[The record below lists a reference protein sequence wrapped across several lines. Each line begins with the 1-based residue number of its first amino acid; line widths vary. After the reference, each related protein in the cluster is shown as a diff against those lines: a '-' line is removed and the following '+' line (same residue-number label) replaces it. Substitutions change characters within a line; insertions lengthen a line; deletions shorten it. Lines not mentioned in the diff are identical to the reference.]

1 MSWSATS
8 SGRRVLNKT
17 DPPSVTNL
25 DISKAMSE
33 SNSPLSYRYQ
43 KALEPLA
50 QKADAS
56 ERGPLGKRLSE
67 LLTLLD
73 FNTTLNQSLALQE
86 ILDIVLFVAMGET
99 RASWAGVLLRKSDG
113 TFKPAARRGSSD
125 AEWADRS
132 FSSEGVEPMKGTV
145 GHGDPHLAE
154 PIRGLMETTEAQLA
168 VPLQKGGNFIGLL
181 LLGRPAFAVG
191 DSSSSDASYTEGE
204 RAFADALAISASA
217 CIDNGRIYEELRDL
231 NRSLSLKVYQL
242 NSLFDVTRELHRA
255 MDAAAVREVIIASA
269 MGQILATRCLL
280 FEPDGTLK
288 ARGVKLTPDE
298 LQLVRS
304 QMRYL
309 QSLIEDLRTDQL
321 ETGALRDLL
330 EAKEMEILVPLR
342 SGATSHGILIMGR
355 KANRK
360 PLSEE
365 DVDFLRSLATQGGA
379 TLDNLRLTREWVEK
393 QKMEKELAV
402 AREIQR
408 ALLPDQEPALKGWD
422 IAGINIPCLTV
433 GGDYYD
439 YLKGQQDQLGL
450 CVADVSGK
458 GTGPALIMANVQAS
472 LRALSGLSD
481 LPLDIM
487 LTRLN
492 EQIFGRTEANK
503 YVTMF
508 YGWLD
513 PEKAELTYVNAG
525 HCYPLM
531 FRREGQVEQL
541 DIGGPV
547 IGLLPDVP
555 LEVGRISFELG
566 DMLVA
571 YTDGLSE
578 TASPEGEEYEE
589 ARIIDA
595 TKEVSDRSA
604 QEVAAK
610 LVSSA
615 RIFAAEAGLADDL
628 TLMVVRRVDG

>member
-1 MSWSATS
+1 
-8 SGRRVLNKT
+8 
-17 DPPSVTNL
+17 
-25 DISKAMSE
+25 MSE
-33 SNSPLSYRYQ
+33 ANGPLSYRYQ
-43 KALEPLA
+43 KALAPLA

-86 ILDIVLFVAMGET
+86 ILDIVLFVALGET

-125 AEWADRS
+125 PDWMKRS
-132 FSSEGVEPMKGTV
+132 FSSEGVESMEGTV
-145 GHGDPHLAE
+145 DHDDPDLGG
-154 PIRGLMETTEAQLA
+154 GLGELIEATKAQLA
-168 VPLQKGGNFIGLL
+168 VPLRKGGNFIGLL
-181 LLGRPAFAVG
+181 LLGQPAFTG
-191 DSSSSDASYTEGE
+191 GESSGSGTSYTEGE

-255 MDAAAVREVIIASA
+255 MDAGAVREVIIASA

-280 FEPDGTLK
+280 LQPDGAVT
-288 ARGVKLTPDE
+288 ARGIKLTADE
-298 LQLVRS
+298 LQVVRS
-304 QMRYL
+304 RMRDL
-309 QSLIEDLRTDQL
+309 QSLTQDVRVAQFDDD
-321 ETGALRDLL
+321 ALRDLL
-330 EAKEMEILVPLR
+330 EAKEMEIVVPLR
-342 SGATSHGILIMGR
+342 SGTTSHGFLVMGR

-360 PLSEE
+360 ALSEE
-365 DVDFLRSLATQGGA
+365 DIDFLRSLCAQGGA

-408 ALLPDQEPALKGWD
+408 ALLPDQEPSLKGWD

-439 YLKGQQDQLGL
+439 YLAGQHNRLGL
-450 CVADVSGK
+450 CIADVSGK

-481 LPLDIM
+481 LPLDVM

-508 YGWLD
+508 YGWLE

-531 FRREGQVEQL
+531 FRRGGQVEQL
-541 DIGGPV
+541 VIGGPV
-547 IGLLPDVP
+547 IGLLPDVL
-555 LEVGRISFELG
+555 LEVGQIAFEPG

-589 ARIIDA
+589 ARIIEA
-595 TKEVSDRSA
+595 TKEVIDGCA

-628 TLMVVRRVDG
+628 TLMVVRRVEG